1 MKIELAAPAQGWFL
15 LSVLG
20 DEAVA
25 YLKTLKP
32 EQLESIGKLI
42 AWMGK
47 TERTASDP
55 IQGRGVT
62 SSSTDPQR

>member
-1 MKIELAAPAQGWFL
+1 MKIELVAPAQAWFL

-32 EQLESIGKLI
+32 EQLEKLGKLMV
-42 AWMGK
+42 WMGK
-47 TERTASDP
+47 TERTAAAETKGEAAD
-55 IQGRGVT
+55 G
-62 SSSTDPQR
+62 